1 MKNKYRSDLSKA
13 KNLGA
18 SGGGTHHWWHQ
29 RITAV
34 ILALMSVWVFYFF
47 DQMSASNAQE
57 MIICLQ
63 KPLNVAMILIF
74 FVTTMYHGVLG
85 MQVIIEDYV
94 HCRIM
99 RLVSLL
105 GIQIFAIITTVSVVV
120 TLLYVMRL

>member
-18 SGGGTHHWWHQ
+18 SGSGTHHWWHQ

-47 DQMSASNAQE
+47 DQISTANVSE
-57 MIICLQ
+57 MIVCLQ

-105 GIQIFAIITTVSVVV
+105 GIQIFAIVTTVSVVV
-120 TLLYVMRL
+120 TLLYVMKL